1 MAHGAPET
9 FGSYTVYEQLGV
21 GGMASV
27 HVAESR
33 GPGGFRKRVALKR
46 LLEHATHNEQLV
58 GLFHD
63 ESRLAQYLHHTN
75 IAQTYDVGQVD
86 DIHYIAMELVSGP
99 SIAQLLRQASS
110 TIGVIPFP
118 ISVNI
123 LCQLCEAL
131 DYAHNLTDKQGNPL
145 GIIHRDV
152 TPPNVVISNSGVV
165 KLIDFGIAKAKSA
178 HQTTSVGTLKGK
190 FSYIAP
196 EYLGGR
202 LDSRCDLWSVGAL
215 AHELLTGRMLFD
227 AETDLGVL
235 EKVRSIPIAPPS
247 TKNRDVPPEL
257 DAIVMTALERDPDRR
272 WQSAAALRNALINAS
287 TELQT
292 IVTTDQLAQWCEW
305 VFTQAPPGEQS
316 ELSQLIRILETP
328 SRPSGKVPP
337 AFDRG
342 TPAKQPAGPVKVAPL
357 PSAIPIA
364 PPSRASGTL
373 LTLLVL
379 LLLAAG
385 AYALY
390 YFDLWAEVL
399 RPL

>member
-1 MAHGAPET
+1 VERGSPET
-9 FGSYTVYEQLGV
+9 FGSYIVHEQLGV
-21 GGMASV
+21 GGMATV

-46 LLEHATHNEQLV
+46 LLDHATHNEQLV
-58 GLFHD
+58 GLFTD
-63 ESRLAQYLHHTN
+63 EARLAQYLHHTN
-75 IAQTYDVGQVD
+75 IAQTYDVGRVGE
-86 DIHYIAMELVSGP
+86 IHYIAMELVSGP
-99 SIAQLLRQASS
+99 SIAQLLRQCSS

-235 EKVRSIPIAPPS
+235 ERVRSLPIAAPS
-247 TKNRDVPPEL
+247 TRNSDVPAEL

-272 WQSAAALRNALINAS
+272 WQSAAAMRNALVNAS

-292 IVTTDQLAQWCEW
+292 TVSNDQLAQWCEW
-305 VFTQAPPGEQS
+305 AFSQAPPGEQS

-328 SRPSGKVPP
+328 SRPSGKMPP
-337 AFDRG
+337 SFDRG
-342 TPAKQPAGPVKVAPL
+342 KAAKQPAQPVKVAPL
-357 PSAIPIA
+357 APALPVA
-364 PPSRASGTL
+364 PPSRAKRTL
-373 LTLLVL
+373 IVLLVL
-379 LLLAAG
+379 LVLGGG

-390 YFDLWAEVL
+390 YFDLWDDVVQRL
-399 RPL
+399 